1 MMSGYFSLLIYHL
14 AVQICSA
21 LPVFVLP
28 FTRTMHSFNSVQL
41 RGKGRAESKNSGA
54 CSLLPFG
61 GEGVGGAGGDQM
73 PGHSRGRGMSTRSSH
88 FWFHLL
94 ISLR

>member
-1 MMSGYFSLLIYHL
+1 MFRNTLMMSGYFSCLIYHL
-14 AVQICSA
+14 AAQICSA
-21 LPVFVLP
+21 LPVFILP

-61 GEGVGGAGGDQM
+61 GRGQGGQVGTRCLATAEGGG
-73 PGHSRGRGMSTRSSH
+73 
-88 FWFHLL
+88 
-94 ISLR
+94 